1 MPLQEQE
8 YSKRLDL
15 AVWKRLLQFAKPY
28 KRFLLIL
35 IGQMVLLGVVD
46 ALIPLFNRYAIDK
59 IALTGEIH
67 KLIPFSILAL
77 VVIVLQA
84 VNVRLMI
91 LSAGRLEC
99 SIPYDI
105 RKAAFAKL
113 QTMPLAYYDQTP
125 VGWLLARM
133 TSDSRRLGE
142 TLSWN
147 IVDLFWSLAMMLMAM
162 IFMLFLNARLALMV
176 LVTVPVLITVSILF
190 QKKIIFNFRKV
201 RKFNSHITAG
211 FNEGIGGAKTIKSLS
226 IEDAMHAE
234 FKETTLSMRN
244 FAVRAA
250 TVSAVYTPIVLLLG
264 SVAAGLVLWRGG
276 MNVETGLAGSIGYGT
291 MVAFISYAVQF
302 FEPVKQFA
310 RVFTELNYAQASAER
325 VISVIDME
333 AGIRDSATVEET
345 YGDMLNSNREQWPAF
360 EGQIS
365 FQDVTFRYKDG
376 ENILEHFNLD
386 IRAGE
391 KVAIVGETGSGKST
405 LVNLACRFYEPTEGS
420 ILVDGVDYRERP
432 LLWMYANL
440 GYVLQEPHLFSG
452 SVREN
457 IAYGRKNVSFD
468 MIEKAARI
476 VNAHEFI
483 MQMDEGYD
491 TQVGERGSRLST
503 GQKQLI
509 SFARAILSDPGMF
522 VLDEATSSVD
532 TETEHLIQ
540 QAMNNALRG
549 RTSFIIAHRLSTIR
563 SADRILVIE
572 KGKIVEEGNQR
583 ELLHKKGRYWRLYT
597 NQFMSEQ
604 MRLAI
609 DSRDLE
615 EVREPAVVS

>member
-8 YSKRLDL
+8 FSKRLDL
-15 AVWKRLLQFAKPY
+15 AVWKRLLQFARPY
-28 KRFLLIL
+28 RRYLLIL
-35 IGQMVLLGVVD
+35 IIQMVFLGLVD
-46 ALIPLFNRYAIDK
+46 ALLPLFNRYAIDK
-59 IALTGEIH
+59 IALTGQLG

-77 VVIVLQA
+77 AVIVLQA

-91 LSAGRLEC
+91 LSAGKLEC
-99 SIPYDI
+99 NIPYDI
-105 RKAAFAKL
+105 RKAAFARL
-113 QTMPLAYYDQTP
+113 QSMPLAYYDQTP

-147 IVDLFWSLAMMLMAM
+147 IVDLFWALAMMLLTM
-162 IFMLFLNARLALMV
+162 IFMLFLNARLALLV
-176 LVTVPVLITVSILF
+176 LATVPVLVTVSILF
-190 QKKIIFNFRKV
+190 QKRILFNYRKV

-226 IEDAMHAE
+226 IEDAMHRE
-234 FKETTLSMRN
+234 FSEKTRDMRE
-244 FAVRAA
+244 FAVRSA
-250 TVSAVYTPIVLLLG
+250 TISAVYTPIVLLLG
-264 SVAAGLVLWRGG
+264 SIAAGLVLWRGG
-276 MNVETGLAGSIGYGT
+276 IQVETGLAGSIGYGT

-325 VISVIDME
+325 VISIIDME
-333 AGIRDSATVEET
+333 AGIRDSAVVEEA
-345 YGDMLNSNREQWPAF
+345 YGAMLNSNREQWPEF
-360 EGQIS
+360 MGQIS
-365 FQDVTFRYKDG
+365 FQDVTFRYKEG
-376 ENILEHFNLD
+376 ENILEHFNLE

-405 LVNLACRFYEPTEGS
+405 LVNLACRFYEPTEGR
-420 ILVDGVDYRERP
+420 ILIDGIDYRERP

-452 SVREN
+452 TVREN
-457 IAYGRKNVSFD
+457 IAYGRKDISIE

-476 VNAHEFI
+476 VNAHDFI
-483 MQMDEGYD
+483 LQMENGYE

-509 SFARAILSDPGMF
+509 SFARAIVSDPGMF

-540 QAMNNALRG
+540 QAMNNALHG
-549 RTSFIIAHRLSTIR
+549 RTSLIIAHRLSTIR

-583 ELLHKKGRYWRLYT
+583 ELLRKKGRYWRLYT

-609 DSRDLE
+609 DSHDTAE
-615 EVREPAVVS
+615 AGEPAVVS